1 MKHKKALLILTLI
14 IMTTLLLVGCSC
26 GAGAPPEEETS
37 ASNTSSNNP
46 SETSKKP
53 EATTTPESTTT
64 PTPGELVNPFTEQD
78 PWDASLAMPKSV
90 LATLSEPGKT
100 LFSGLEWTGKTN
112 SKDANGKT
120 VNQSSIV
127 SIGEIDHHT
136 TNTIVYKSLAEAYTA
151 SINYTPELSS
161 YYKLLTGEGNTWQLA
176 VYKNETIAKNQGLF
190 DFYKTDYDMT
200 KAPKYDGD
208 TLVSVYKDAY
218 YGGFKDV
225 ILPASWQTLGFDF
238 PIYSNTQYPWDNDAY
253 GNGQFTV
260 PIAPTV
266 TNPVGFYRTYVD
278 FDPEWIASGRR
289 VYLSFQGVES
299 AYYLYVNGY
308 EVGYSEDSFDAS
320 DFDITAYLNPDGKN
334 NLIAVKVYRWCD
346 GSYFENQDYMRLAG
360 IFRDVYAYSLPGVN
374 LADYTVITDLDAKFT
389 DATLKINAEI
399 FNSTTTTAEA
409 GFYSLDV
416 RLVDAKGN
424 SVFAADPFRASVPAV
439 DSCKTVSVDLEKVVK
454 APHLWSDEDPYLY
467 TLIISLYDKNGVYY
481 GSTAQ
486 QLGFREISFTKTRST
501 SATNPSY
508 TTVLLNGKPLFFRGV
523 NRHDTNPEAGRYMP
537 RELLEKDV
545 QIMKQLNINS
555 VRTSHYPNDS
565 YFYNMCDKYGILV
578 MGECNIE
585 THYGVNTDQT
595 TRYFT
600 NLIKDRVD
608 SHTQAKKNHSCIVMW
623 SIGNETTMGASIY
636 PTVITSLKKRDPT
649 RPVHF
654 ESLGSSGGVD
664 VSSTMYSSVY
674 EVTSRGLAANKMPY
688 VLCEYA
694 HAMGNSLGNIYEYC
708 EAFRSADNLLGGF
721 IWDYVDQGM
730 WTPIPQ
736 NIKNTYD
743 YYGTGKFIG
752 YGGVWGDRPN
762 SGNFLQNGILSSDR
776 TIQPE
781 AYEAKY
787 AYQSIWFTTDAL
799 TSHNKTISVYN
810 EFNFTNLSA
819 FTYDYELTC
828 NGKVI
833 DRGSFT
839 LAGAPKTITAVEIPF
854 QMPENLSADSEY
866 FVTVYARLSED
877 SLYAKKGHVVA
888 SEQFAV
894 YAEVKHTTV
903 DTSKMDTL
911 SYTETDTEL
920 TVTGKDF
927 IIIFDKE
934 KGTLKTYTYKGE
946 TIITSGPSPNF
957 TRAKNDNDIKTSFTW
972 DSVKA
977 NDVNSLTVKASSDKK
992 TITVSTDLTLSSN
1005 AGSETIVYTIYGS
1018 GEITVS
1024 SKLIPAEKMG
1034 EMLRFGSMITLPGD
1048 YETITFFGNG
1058 PHDSY
1063 IDRQHSAL
1071 AGLYTTTVRDSF
1083 YPYPRP
1089 QDTGNKTGIRYFS
1102 LTSDQKATGIL
1113 IVAENQ
1119 VEASALHISQSQ
1131 LKTAK
1136 YIYQIRYNENNT
1148 YLNVDY
1154 GSRGTGGASCGPDT
1168 LSQYR
1173 LYNDG
1178 RDYAY
1183 TYTIVPFDKEKADID
1198 ALYRTWHTADS
1209 MTSADIDKLIAQKV
1223 IDSIGSLATDVS
1235 KVTAVRAAY
1244 DALTDAQ
1251 KQLVTNLHVLEAVEK
1266 GESIKIIF
1274 KDQSPN
1280 ANTATLGGG
1289 LVYAEEASPSGYA
1302 LDGHILSSDLGGKIN
1317 AALSGS
1323 KNFTFA
1329 AYARLDDFDSQNVIL
1344 AKGDTQVTIKIDGNG
1359 KLEFFV
1365 YRGNWDA
1372 IITVDPATAGL
1383 KINEWAYIV
1392 GVREGANLYLYVNGK
1407 LVGTASNA
1415 SGSITSSSNKLGLGA
1430 DPSKD
1435 RYGRGAY
1442 AYAYVLPYAATAEQI
1457 KQQYEAHIK
1466 GTAPAFTP
1474 EESVVWYDTS
1484 KFEYQ

>member
-1 MKHKKALLILTLI
+1 MKHQKALLLLTFILLTA
-14 IMTTLLLVGCSC
+14 LLLVGCSC
-26 GAGAPPEEETS
+26 TAGAPPEETTD
-37 ASNTSSNNP
+37 AGSSDNKP

-53 EATTTPESTTT
+53 EATTAPETTAE
-64 PTPGELVNPFTEQD
+64 PGGIVSPFTEED
-78 PWDASLAMPKSV
+78 PWDNTLSMPKSV

-100 LFSGLEWTGKTN
+100 LFSGLEWTGQIN
-112 SKDANGKT
+112 SKDADGKT

-161 YYKLLTGEGNTWQLA
+161 YYKLLTGEGNIWQLA
-176 VYKNETIAKNQGLF
+176 VYKNEAVAKNLGLF
-190 DFYKTDYDMT
+190 DFYKTDFDMN

-218 YGGFKDV
+218 YGGFRDV
-225 ILPASWQTLGFDF
+225 TLPASWQTLGFDF
-238 PIYSNTQYPWDNDAY
+238 PIYTNTQYPWDNDAY

-260 PIAPTV
+260 PVAPTV

-289 VYLSFQGVES
+289 IYLSFQGVES
-299 AYYLYVNGY
+299 AYYLYVNGH

-320 DFDITAYLNPDGKN
+320 DFDITAYLNPDGKD
-334 NLIAVKVYRWCD
+334 NLIAVRVYRWCD

-374 LADYTVITDLDAKFT
+374 LADYTVVTDLDDNFT
-389 DATLKINAEI
+389 NATLKINAEI
-399 FNSTTTTAEA
+399 FNSTTTAAEA

-416 RLVDAKGN
+416 RLVDAEGN
-424 SVFAADPFRASVPAV
+424 SVFAADPMRQALPAV
-439 DSCKTVSVDLEKVVK
+439 DSCKTVSVDLQKTVK

-486 QLGFREISFTKTRST
+486 QLGFREISFTKTRT
-501 SATNPSY
+501 TTATNASY
-508 TTVLLNGKPLFFRGV
+508 TTILLNGKPLFFRGV
-523 NRHDTNPEAGRYMP
+523 NRHDSNPESGRYMP

-565 YFYNMCDKYGILV
+565 YFYDMCDKYGILV

-585 THYGVNTDQT
+585 SHYGVNTDQT

-608 SHTQAKKNHSCIVMW
+608 SHTQAKKNHTSIVMW
-623 SIGNETTMGASIY
+623 SIGNETTTGAPIF
-636 PTVITSLKKRDPT
+636 PNVITTLKKNDPT

-674 EVTSRGLAANKMPY
+674 EVASRGLSANKMPY
-688 VLCEYA
+688 VICEYA
-694 HAMGNSLGNIYEYC
+694 HAMGNSAGNLYEYC

-730 WTPIPQ
+730 WTPFPNQ
-736 NIKNTYD
+736 KNIYD
-743 YYGTGKFIG
+743 YYKNGKFIG
-752 YGGVWGDRPN
+752 YGGVWGDSPN
-762 SGNFLQNGILSSDR
+762 SGNFLQNGILGADR
-776 TIQPE
+776 SLQPE
-781 AYEAKY
+781 TQEVKY
-787 AYQSIWFTTDAL
+787 CYQSIWFTTDAL
-799 TSHNKTISVYN
+799 TSQNRTISVYN
-810 EFNFTNLSA
+810 EHNFTNLSA

-833 DRGSFT
+833 DSGSFK
-839 LAGAPKTITAVEIPF
+839 LQGAPKATTAVEIPF
-854 QMPENLSADSEY
+854 QMPETLSADSEY

-894 YAEVKHTTV
+894 YAEVEHTSP
-903 DTSKMDTL
+903 DTSKMNTL

-927 IIIFDKE
+927 TISFDKE
-934 KGTLKTYTYKGE
+934 KGNLKTYTYKGE
-946 TIITSGPSPNF
+946 TIITNGPAPNF
-957 TRAKNDNDIKTSFTW
+957 TRAKNDNDIKTSFGW
-972 DSVKA
+972 DGIKA
-977 NDVNSLTVKASSDKK
+977 TAANSFTIKASADKK
-992 TITVSTDLTLSSN
+992 SITVSTDLALSSS

-1018 GEITVS
+1018 GEITVT
-1024 SKLIPAEKMG
+1024 SKLSPAEKMG
-1034 EMLRFGSMITLPGD
+1034 EMLRFGSIITLPGD
-1048 YETITFFGNG
+1048 YEAITFFGNG
-1058 PHDSY
+1058 PEDSY
-1063 IDRQHSAL
+1063 IDRMYGAHT
-1071 AGLYTTTVRDSF
+1071 GLYTTTVRDSF

-1089 QDTGNKTGIRYFS
+1089 QDTGNKTGVRYFS
-1102 LTSDQKATGIL
+1102 LTSDKKATGIL

-1119 VEASALHISQSQ
+1119 VEASALHISQTQ
-1131 LKTAK
+1131 LKNAK
-1136 YIYQIRYNENNT
+1136 YIYQIRYNETST

-1178 RDYAY
+1178 RDYSY
-1183 TYTIVPFDKEKADID
+1183 TYTIVPFDKEKDDID
-1198 ALYRTWHTADS
+1198 ALYCTWHTAES

-1223 IDSIGSLATDVS
+1223 IDSIASLATDAS

-1244 DALTDAQ
+1244 NGLTDAQ
-1251 KQLVTNLHVLEAVEK
+1251 KKLVTNLNVLETVEK
-1266 GESIKIIF
+1266 GGTVKIVF

-1280 ANTATLGGG
+1280 ANTAPLGGG
-1289 LVYAEEASPSGYA
+1289 LVFAEEASPSGYA
-1302 LDGHILSSDLGGKIN
+1302 LDGYLLSSDVGSKIN

-1329 AYARLDDFDSQNVIL
+1329 AYARLDDFDSQNVIF
-1344 AKGDTQVTIKIDGNG
+1344 AKGDHQVTIKIDGNG
-1359 KLEFFV
+1359 RLEFFV

-1372 IITVDPATAGL
+1372 IITVDPSTAGL

-1392 GVREGANLYLYVNGK
+1392 GVRDGANLYLYVNGK
-1407 LVGTASNA
+1407 LVGTATNA
-1415 SGSITSSSNKLGLGA
+1415 SGNVSTSTDKLGLGA
-1430 DPSKD
+1430 DPSSS

-1457 KQQYEAHIK
+1457 KQQYEAHTK

-1474 EESVVWYDTS
+1474 EEAVIWYDTS

>member
-1 MKHKKALLILTLI
+1 MKHTKACLILTLI
-14 IMTTLLLVGCSC
+14 LLTTLLFVGCSC
-26 GAGAPPEEETS
+26 GGSTPTTTTQAGISDQTPVTTS
-37 ASNTSSNNP
+37 N
-46 SETSKKP
+46 KP
-53 EATTTPESTTT
+53 EGTATPESTTV
-64 PTPGELVNPFTEQD
+64 PNQGGLINPFTEDD
-78 PWDASLAMPKSV
+78 PWDATLTIPKSV
-90 LATLSEPGKT
+90 LATISEPGKT
-100 LFSGLEWTGKTN
+100 LFSGLEWTGQIN

-136 TNTIVYKSLAEAYTA
+136 TNTIVYKTLSEAYTA
-151 SINYTPELSS
+151 SVNYTPEISS

-176 VYKNETIAKNQGLF
+176 VYKNESIAKQKGLF

-218 YGGFKDV
+218 YGGFRDV
-225 ILPASWQTLGFDF
+225 TLPASWQTQGFDF
-238 PIYSNTQYPWDNDAY
+238 PIYTNTQYPWDNDAY
-253 GNGQFTV
+253 GNGKFTV

-289 VYLSFQGVES
+289 IYLSFQGVES

-320 DFDITAYLNPDGKN
+320 DFDITAYLNPDGKD
-334 NLIAVKVYRWCD
+334 NLIAVRVYRWCD

-374 LADYTVITDLDAKFT
+374 LADYTVITDLDDTFT

-399 FNSTTTTAEA
+399 FNSTITAAEA
-409 GFYSLDV
+409 GFYSLDI
-416 RLVDAKGN
+416 RLVDADGN
-424 SVFAADPFRASVPAV
+424 SVFAADPFRAALPAV
-439 DSCKTVSVDLEKVVK
+439 DSLKTVSVDLEKVIK

-481 GSTAQ
+481 GSTSQ

-501 SATNPSY
+501 TATNSSY
-508 TTVLLNGKPLFFRGV
+508 TTVLLNGQPLFFHGV

-600 NLIKDRVD
+600 NLIKDRVN
-608 SHTQAKKNHSCIVMW
+608 SHTQAKKNHTSIVMW
-623 SIGNETTMGASIY
+623 SIGNETTTGAPIY
-636 PTVITSLKKRDPT
+636 PTVISNLKKSDPT
-649 RPVHF
+649 RPIHF

-664 VSSTMYSSVY
+664 VSSNMYSSVY
-674 EVTSRGLAANKMPY
+674 DVKSRALAANKMPF

-730 WTPIPQ
+730 WTPIPT
-736 NIKNTYD
+736 NIRNTYD

-787 AYQSIWFTTDAL
+787 AYQSIRFTADAL
-799 TSHNKTISVYN
+799 TSVNKTVSVYN
-810 EFNFTNLSA
+810 EYNFISLSA

-833 DRGSFT
+833 DSGSFT
-839 LAGAPKTITAVEIPF
+839 LSGAPKSTTAVEIPF
-854 QMPENLSADSEY
+854 TMPEVLSADSEY
-866 FVTVYARLSED
+866 FVTLYARLAED
-877 SLYAKKGHVVA
+877 SLYAKKGHIVA
-888 SEQFAV
+888 SEQFAI
-894 YAEVKHTTV
+894 YAEIEHMSV
-903 DTSKMDTL
+903 DTSKMTTL

-927 IIIFDKE
+927 TVTFDKE
-934 KGTLKTYTYKGE
+934 NGILKTYTYKGE
-946 TIITSGPSPNF
+946 TVITNGPTPNF
-957 TRAKNDNDIKTSFTW
+957 TRAKNDNDVKTSFGW
-972 DSVKA
+972 DSVKNNA
-977 NDVNSLTVKASSDKK
+977 VNSFTVNASSDQK
-992 TITVSTDLTLSSN
+992 ILTVATELALSLS
-1005 AGSETIVYTIYGS
+1005 AGSETVVYTIYGS
-1018 GEITVS
+1018 GEITVT
-1024 SKLIPAEKMG
+1024 SKLNPSAKMG
-1034 EMLRFGSMITLPGD
+1034 EMLRFGATITLPGD
-1048 YETITFFGNG
+1048 YEAITFFGNG

-1063 IDRQHSAL
+1063 TDRLRSAH

-1089 QDTGNKTGIRYFS
+1089 QDTGNKTGVRYFS

-1119 VEASALHISQSQ
+1119 VEASALHISQSY
-1131 LKTAK
+1131 LKNAK

-1178 RDYAY
+1178 RDYSY
-1183 TYTIVPFDKEKADID
+1183 TYTIVPFDKEKDDID
-1198 ALYRTWHTADS
+1198 TLYRTWHTADS
-1209 MTSADIDKLIAQKV
+1209 MTADDIDKLIANK
-1223 IDSIGSLATDVS
+1223 ITDAIASLTTDAS

-1244 DALTDAQ
+1244 NRLTDAQ
-1251 KQLVTNLHVLEAVEK
+1251 KKLVTNLNVLETVEK
-1266 GESIKIIF
+1266 GGSIKIVF

-1280 ANTATLGGG
+1280 GNTATLGGG
-1289 LVYAEEASPSGYA
+1289 LVYSEAASPSGYA
-1302 LDGHILSSDLGGKIN
+1302 LDGYILSSDLGGKIN

-1392 GVREGANLYLYVNGK
+1392 GVREGANLRLYVNGK

-1415 SGSITSSSNKLGLGA
+1415 SGSISSSNNKLGLGA

-1442 AYAYVLPYAATAEQI
+1442 AYAYVLPFAATEAEI
-1457 KQQYEAHIK
+1457 MQQYEAHTK
-1466 GTAPAFTP
+1466 GTTPAFTP
-1474 EESVVWYDTS
+1474 EEAVVWYDTS

>member
-1 MKHKKALLILTLI
+1 MKSWKKPLLILQLI
-14 IMTTLLLVGCSC
+14 LLTALFLVGCSC
-26 GAGAPPEEETS
+26 GSETPTQTTEGS
-37 ASNTSSNNP
+37 STSQP
-46 SETSKKP
+46 SVTSKKP
-53 EATTTPESTTT
+53 ETSSQTPGTTQA
-64 PTPGELVNPFTEQD
+64 PTPGEIINPFTEKD
-78 PWDASLAMPKSV
+78 PWDSTLSMPQSV
-90 LATLSEPGKT
+90 LATITEPGTK
-100 LFSGLEWTGKTN
+100 LFSGLEWTGQTN
-112 SKDANGKT
+112 SKDASGKT

-161 YYKLLTGEGNTWQLA
+161 YYKLLTGENNTWQLA
-176 VYKNETIAKNQGLF
+176 VYKNESIAKQKGLF

-200 KAPKYDGD
+200 TAPKYDGN

-225 ILPASWQTLGFDF
+225 TLPASWQTLGFDF

-253 GNGQFTV
+253 GNGSFTV
-260 PIAPTV
+260 PLAPTV

-289 VYLSFQGVES
+289 IYLSFQGVES

-320 DFDITAYLNPDGKN
+320 DFDITAYLNPNGKD
-334 NLIAVKVYRWCD
+334 NLIAVRVYRWCD

-374 LADYTVITDLDAKFT
+374 LADYTVITDLDSKFT
-389 DATLKINAEI
+389 NATLKINAEI
-399 FNSTTTTAEA
+399 FNSTVATAED
-409 GFYSLDV
+409 GFYSLDI
-416 RLVDAKGN
+416 RLVDAEGN
-424 SVFAADPFRASVPAV
+424 SVFANDPFRASIPAV
-439 DSCKTVSVDLEKVVK
+439 ESLKTVSVNLQKEVK

-467 TLIISLYDKNGVYY
+467 TLIISLYDQNGVYY
-481 GSTAQ
+481 GSTSQ
-486 QLGFREISFTKTRST
+486 QLGFREITFTKTQSP
-501 SATNPSY
+501 SATNASY
-508 TTVLLNGKPLFFRGV
+508 TTVLLNGQPLFFHGV
-523 NRHDTNPEAGRYMP
+523 NRHDSSPDTGRYLS
-537 RELLEKDV
+537 RELLEQDV
-545 QIMKQLNINS
+545 LLMKQLNINS

-600 NLIKDRVD
+600 NLIKDRVT
-608 SHTQAKKNHSCIVMW
+608 SHTQAKKNHTCIVMW
-623 SIGNETTMGASIY
+623 SIGNETSTGASIY
-636 PTVITSLKKRDPT
+636 PNVIATLKKNDPT

-674 EVTSRGLAANKMPY
+674 DVASRGLAANKMPY
-688 VLCEYA
+688 VICEYA
-694 HAMGNSLGNIYEYC
+694 HAMGNSLGNLYEYC

-730 WTPIPQ
+730 WTPIPNQ
-736 NIKNTYD
+736 KNTYD
-743 YYGTGKFIG
+743 YYGTGNFIG
-752 YGGVWGDRPN
+752 YGGVWGDSPN
-762 SGNFLQNGILSSDR
+762 SGNFLQNGILGSDR
-776 TIQPE
+776 SIQPE

-787 AYQSIWFTTDAL
+787 CYQSIWFTTDAL
-799 TSHNKTISVYN
+799 TSQNKTVSVYN
-810 EFNFTNLSA
+810 EFNFTDLSA
-819 FTYDYELTC
+819 FAYDYELTC

-833 DRGSFT
+833 DSGSFA
-839 LAGAPKTITAVEIPF
+839 LKGAPKSTQTLEIPF
-854 QMPENLSADSEY
+854 RMPDKLSADSEY
-866 FVTVYARLSED
+866 LLTVYARLAED
-877 SLYAKKGHVVA
+877 TLYAKKGHVVA

-894 YAEVKHTTV
+894 YAEITHTTYN
-903 DTSKMDTL
+903 TAQMNAL
-911 SYTETDTEL
+911 SYTETDALL

-927 IIIFDKE
+927 NIIFDKD
-934 KGTLKTYTYKGE
+934 KGTLKTYTYQGE
-946 TIITSGPSPNF
+946 TIITAGPTPNF
-957 TRAKNDNDIKTSFTW
+957 TRAKNDNDIKTSFGW
-972 DSVKA
+972 DGVKTSDVNQFSVKA
-977 NDVNSLTVKASSDKK
+977 SEDKK
-992 TITVSTDLTLSSN
+992 ILTVSTDLKLSAN

-1024 SKLIPAEKMG
+1024 SKLNPADNMG
-1034 EMLRFGSMITLPGD
+1034 EMLRFGATMTLPGD
-1048 YETITFFGNG
+1048 YEAITFFGNG

-1063 IDRQHSAL
+1063 VDRLRGAHT
-1071 AGLYTTTVRDSF
+1071 GLYTTTVRDSF

-1089 QDTGNKTGIRYFS
+1089 QDTGTKTGVRYFS
-1102 LTSDQKATGIL
+1102 LTSEQKSTGIL
-1113 IVAENQ
+1113 IVAQ
-1119 VEASALHISQSQ
+1119 DQIEASALHVSQTQ
-1131 LKTAK
+1131 LKTAN
-1136 YIYQIRYNENNT
+1136 YLYQLRYNENNT
-1148 YLNVDY
+1148 YLSLDY

-1183 TYTIVPFDKEKADID
+1183 TYTIVPFDKTTDDID
-1198 ALYRTWHTADS
+1198 SLYTTWHTAES
-1209 MTSADIDKLIAQKV
+1209 MTAADIDKLIANTV
-1223 IDSIGSLATDVS
+1223 IDAIASLATDAS
-1235 KVTAVRAAY
+1235 KVKAVRATY
-1244 DALTDAQ
+1244 NALTDAQ
-1251 KQLVTNLHVLEAVEK
+1251 KKLVTNLNVLETVEK
-1266 GESIKIIF
+1266 GGSVKIVF
-1274 KDQSPN
+1274 QDLSPN
-1280 ANTATLGGG
+1280 GNTATLGGG
-1289 LVYAEEASPSGYA
+1289 LVYSEAASPNGYA
-1302 LDGHILSSDLGGKIN
+1302 LDGYMTSSDIGGKIN

-1329 AYARLDDFDSQNVIL
+1329 VFARLDDFDSQNVIL
-1344 AKGDTQVTIKIDGNG
+1344 AKGDYQVTIKIDGSG
-1359 KLEFFV
+1359 RLEFFV

-1372 IITVDPATAGL
+1372 IITVDPSTAGL

-1392 GVREGANLYLYVNGK
+1392 GVRDGNNLRLYVNGN

-1415 SGSITSSSNKLGLGA
+1415 SGSVSSSSDKLGLGA
-1430 DPSKD
+1430 DLSRD

-1442 AYAYVLPYAATAEQI
+1442 AYAYVLPFAATEAQI
-1457 KQQYEAHIK
+1457 KQQYEAHIN
-1466 GTAPAFTP
+1466 GTTPAFTP
-1474 EESVVWYDTS
+1474 EEAVVWYDTS